1 MRNYG
6 NEVAEYVAIT
16 KKAEYAILIL
26 MDLVLQSED
35 RYSTAQEIAERQRI
49 PQTFTPQI
57 ISTLTR
63 AGWIEGLRG
72 PGGGVRPV
80 VDLSDLSVLEVI
92 ETVDGPVI
100 ITRCLTEDAQMTCE
114 NRGSC
119 PLCNLWAEAQEAMLK
134 VLEDATIGQLAEKK
148 QQLMLAKTVS

>member
-1 MRNYG
+1 
-6 NEVAEYVAIT
+6 VAIT

-26 MDLVLQSED
+26 MDLVLQPEG

-57 ISTLTR
+57 ISALTR
-63 AGWIEGLRG
+63 AGWIEGVRG

-100 ITRCLTEDAQMTCE
+100 ITRCLTEEAQMTCE
-114 NRGSC
+114 NRETC
-119 PLCNLWAEAQEAMLK
+119 PLCKLWAQAQEAMLK
-134 VLEDATIGQLAEKK
+134 VLRDATIGQLAKAK
-148 QQLMLAKTVS
+148 QELKLAQTGA